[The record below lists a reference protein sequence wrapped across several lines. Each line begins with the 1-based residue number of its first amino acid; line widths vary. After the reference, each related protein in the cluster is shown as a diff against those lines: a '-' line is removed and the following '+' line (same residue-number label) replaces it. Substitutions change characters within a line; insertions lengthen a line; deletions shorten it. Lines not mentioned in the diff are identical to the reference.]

1 MSVRVLMNRSAAI
14 SAALAAALCTPAIA
28 AEPATRYPVKPIRLV
43 VPLAPAGSTDIVAR
57 LVAQKYNEAWGQ
69 PVIVDNRPGAGTTIG
84 SAVVARAAPDG
95 YTLLF
100 ASISLA
106 SSVPLYKSLPYD
118 PLRDFAAIGPVGQS
132 FYVLAV
138 HPSVPVNTVQEL
150 IAMARAKPKQL
161 SYASAGTGTI
171 THFTVELFMSQAKI
185 DMLHVPFKGG
195 APALTAFIGGQ
206 VQVIF
211 NPIAEILPQIK
222 AGGKVRTLAVTAP
235 KRSLDLPNVPTLAET
250 VLPGF
255 SVTPRSGIY
264 APAGTPRAIVNQLN
278 AELNRMLSQ
287 ADMRERLQGHGLI
300 PVGGAPAEL
309 DAYLKA
315 EIVRWSKVAREAG
328 VKPE

>member
-1 MSVRVLMNRSAAI
+1 MMNRITGRAWIAAM
-14 SAALAAALCTPAIA
+14 LTAAAVAPALA

-43 VPLAPAGSTDIVAR
+43 VALAPAGSTDIVAR

-84 SAVVARAAPDG
+84 NAVVARAAPDG

-100 ASISLA
+100 GSISLA
-106 SSVPLYKSLPYD
+106 TSVPLYKTLPYD
-118 PLRDFAAIGPVGQS
+118 PLKDFAGIGPVGQS

-138 HPSVPVNTVQEL
+138 HPSLPVNSVQEL

-171 THFTVELFMSQAKI
+171 THFTVERFMSQAKV

-211 NPIAEILPQIK
+211 NPIAEILPQIR

-235 KRSLDLPNVPTLAET
+235 KRSPDLPNVPTLAET

-255 SVTPRSGIY
+255 SVTPKSGIY
-264 APAGTPRAIVNQLN
+264 APAGTPRAVVDQLN

-287 ADMRERLQGHGLI
+287 ADMRERLQSNGLI
-300 PVGGAPAEL
+300 PVGGTPAEL
-309 DAYLKA
+309 NEYLRS
-315 EIVRWSKVAREAG
+315 EIVRWSKVARDAG

>member
-1 MSVRVLMNRSAAI
+1 MHSIGNRAWIAATF
-14 SAALAAALCTPAIA
+14 AATLTAPAMA
-28 AEPATRYPVKPIRLV
+28 AEPAVRYPVKPIRLV
-43 VPLAPAGSTDIVAR
+43 VPLPPAGSTDIVAR

-106 SSVPLYKSLPYD
+106 TSVPLYKSLPYD
-118 PLRDFAAIGPVGQS
+118 PLKDFAAIGPVGQS

-138 HPSVPVNTVQEL
+138 HPSLPVNSVQEL

-171 THFTVELFMSQAKI
+171 THFTVELFMSQAKV

-211 NPIAEILPQIK
+211 NPIAEILPQIR
-222 AGGKVRTLAVTAP
+222 AGGKVRTLAITAP
-235 KRSLDLPNVPTLAET
+235 NRSPDLPNVPTLAET

-264 APAGTPRAIVNQLN
+264 APAATPRAIVDQLN
-278 AELNRMLSQ
+278 AELNRMLNA
-287 ADMRERLQGHGLI
+287 ADMRERLQANGLI
-300 PVGGAPAEL
+300 PVGGTPAEL
-309 DAYLKA
+309 NAYLRS
-315 EIVRWSKVAREAG
+315 EIARWSKVARDAG

>member
-1 MSVRVLMNRSAAI
+1 MHSIGNRVWTAATL
-14 SAALAAALCTPAIA
+14 AVALTAPAMA
-28 AEPATRYPVKPIRLV
+28 AEPAARYPVKPIRLV
-43 VPLAPAGSTDIVAR
+43 VPLPPAGSTDIVAR

-69 PVIVDNRPGAGTTIG
+69 AVIVDNRPGAGTTIG

-106 SSVPLYKSLPYD
+106 TSVPLYKSLPYD
-118 PLRDFAAIGPVGQS
+118 PLKDFAAIGPVGQS

-138 HPSVPVNTVQEL
+138 HPSLPVNSVQEL

-171 THFTVELFMSQAKI
+171 THFTVELFMSQAKV

-222 AGGKVRTLAVTAP
+222 AGGKVRTLAITAP
-235 KRSLDLPNVPTLAET
+235 KRSPDLPNVPTLAET

-264 APAGTPRAIVNQLN
+264 APAGTPRAIVDQLN
-278 AELNRMLSQ
+278 AELNRMLNA
-287 ADMRERLQGHGLI
+287 ADMRERLQSNGLI
-300 PVGGAPAEL
+300 PVGGTPAEL
-309 DAYLKA
+309 NEYLKS
-315 EIVRWSKVAREAG
+315 EIVRWSKVARDAG